1 MASSDRHCVAL
12 ALSSSL
18 CVAMTPCYC
27 GTLGGLSVLVGS
39 LPFPSMGRKFGPSYL
54 GRLLCCGWVDVPSPP
69 RTSRTLLT
77 CLTGCQ
83 CGSSCSIQRWT
94 QYGCGPVFLAFG
106 LLRPLAC
113 APAWWSIGPG
123 WCLNLIPTPVNC
135 SDLPDL
141 TLDLLVLR
149 YSSWGLTCLSSP

>member
-1 MASSDRHCVAL
+1 MVFPSWL
-12 ALSSSL
+12 APYLFPPRVVSL
-18 CVAMTPCYC
+18 
-27 GTLGGLSVLVGS
+27 S
-39 LPFPSMGRKFGPSYL
+39 LPAL
-54 GRLLCCGWVDVPSPP
+54 GACCACGWVDVPSPP

-94 QYGCGPVFLAFG
+94 HYGCGPVFLTFG

-149 YSSWGLTCLSSP
+149 YSSWGLSCFSSPLGVCIVYSVFVPS